1 MKHYKATKHLTYA
14 CNPILHE
21 YPRLAFFGVGVTEDV
36 LIAYVHKH
44 DLLYKHTD
52 PKIDSRI
59 DDDQRMAQSW
69 RNAAKRLS
77 DIVEFDVE
85 MRLPLSPDYDM
96 VVALYS
102 NYDLEETVLLEEDE
116 VEVLR
121 LIQEELG
128 ITSPGLWHFA
138 WETQGCRRLPWI
150 PPTAE
155 DMRRFIKILPAGQR
169 ARLLEMSRLAGSE

>member
-1 MKHYKATKHLTYA
+1 MKRYKATKYLTYA
-14 CNPILHE
+14 CNPILHQ
-21 YPRLAFFGVGVTEDV
+21 YPRLAYFGVGVTKDE

-44 DLLYKHTD
+44 DLLYKHPD

-59 DDDQRMAQSW
+59 DYGQRMAQSW
-69 RNAAKRLS
+69 RTAAERLS
-77 DIVEFDVE
+77 DIVEFDVD
-85 MRLPLSPDYDM
+85 MRLPRSPDYDM

-102 NYDLEETVLLEEDE
+102 NYDLEDEGLEEEDE

-138 WETQGCRRLPWI
+138 YETQGCRRLPWI

-155 DMRRFIKILPAGQR
+155 DMRRNINILPAGQR
-169 ARLLEMSRLAGSE
+169 ARLLEMSRLTGSE